1 MKRNYFLSILVL
13 AFCFAGV
20 VYLSGG
26 MLMNYLD
33 IPSIVIMVIF
43 PFVYQCLI
51 FGASGVKIALTAAFK
66 ENATEKQL
74 LNAQLFFKSY
84 GKVIWLSTLVTILT
98 GTIAILINLE
108 DPKALG
114 PNFAIALISSL
125 YGGLLHIAIIV
136 PNSVFLKKHLIELS
150 IDI

>member
-1 MKRNYFLSILVL
+1 M
-13 AFCFAGV
+13 AFCFAGT

-26 MLMNYLD
+26 TLMIYLD

-51 FGASGVKIALTAAFK
+51 FGISAVKLAFTAAFK
-66 ENATEKQL
+66 ENVAEKQL

-84 GKVIWLSTLVTILT
+84 GKIIWLSAFVTVLI
-98 GTIAILINLE
+98 GTVAILVNLE

-114 PNFAIALISSL
+114 PNFAMALISLL
-125 YGGLLHIAIIV
+125 YGGVLHIVIII
-136 PNSVFLKKHLIELS
+136 PYSVFLKKRLTELS